1 LFAAVVFGGSPEF
14 PRNVGGEPYRGLR
27 QRENCVLAPSSKVRR
42 KDTGEIGIVMS
53 ETAAGWRVFVGGE
66 EILLHGDDLELV
78 PSSLADHLLAGDLA
92 DPDLHVLCV
101 RALALQH
108 AYQYDPFAS
117 LNNARIEP
125 QQHQVFVAHRV
136 THKLRP
142 RMILADEVGLGKTIE
157 AGLIIKEL
165 RARGQIKRVLIM
177 APASL
182 TRQWQ
187 AELRGKFNEEFEVL
201 DGVAAQ
207 VFGRG
212 TDNPFSARDSIICS
226 LPFASS
232 KKRVDQV
239 LEASWDLVIFDEA
252 HRVRRTKQK
261 ETQAYAL
268 ADQLKE
274 TVDGFLLLTA
284 TPVQLSAY
292 ELYSLIQLVEPGL
305 FRNEAAFE
313 AARTRGPEL
322 TMLRRELDR
331 WDALDDNERT
341 SVLKRHGGLLRM
353 LQVTSAAELDD
364 DSRRAHVVDGLVT
377 LHPYADVIIRNR
389 KAELGLAGRRE
400 AATVKVAPTPAEI
413 DIYLDVKQY
422 LSDIYQRAE
431 KSKNSPLAFL
441 VVSYSKML
449 TSSAHVVRMSF
460 KNRLAAVHQALRKT
474 DRKRKNL
481 VLELD
486 DPEEISSL
494 SDQLAEIAF
503 EESLLQFEVD
513 HLLELIERLGKVH
526 DSKAAEAVKLVQRIQ
541 KEEPGAK
548 VVLFTQFV
556 GTQDFLA
563 ETLRANGISVAVFN
577 GKLNLDQKERA
588 VREFRDR
595 ATILIS
601 TEAGGEGRNL
611 QFSHHLINFD
621 LPWNPMK
628 VEQRI
633 GRLDRIGQSYP
644 VKIYNL
650 VVEGTIEERVL
661 ELLHERIHIFEES
674 VGALDPILGELEKSI
689 EELVLKSDPTN
700 EAAAFSTF
708 SQDVEKRVREA
719 QAVEKRY
726 ADLVL
731 DRASFRRDELA
742 RLQSERVL
750 ASQED
755 VERFCRDA
763 VEYFGGNVVAHED
776 GGEMVRLA
784 PLAAQR
790 LRLETKGYHG
800 VFEPAQALRRE
811 DLEFFAFGHPMV
823 DTLVTAA
830 RGFEGAAVGA
840 RRSRDVPQGIWVELV
855 WQVRSKVGLR
865 RGHLLR
871 HLVGADLKVDV
882 DELRT
887 IPADEGASL
896 PVPGWARDAVTASQA
911 RFDQDFA
918 SLRQGYLHDFEEVRA
933 QKVKQEHRLYEYQ
946 RDRLVGTIARL
957 SDWIAA
963 RVKGGASEKDLKIL
977 PATRGQLSAAERRL
991 EDIRLQHEVRLESIE
1006 NERSS
1011 PEGTL
1016 LWVAVVEGL

>member
-1 LFAAVVFGGSPEF
+1 
-14 PRNVGGEPYRGLR
+14 
-27 QRENCVLAPSSKVRR
+27 VLAPSSKVRR
-42 KDTGEIGIVMS
+42 RDTGEIGIVMA

-66 EILLHGDDLELV
+66 EILLHADDLELV
-78 PSSLADHLLAGDLA
+78 PSGLADHLLAGDLA
-92 DPDLHVLCV
+92 DPEQHALCI
-101 RALALQH
+101 RSLALQH

-165 RARGQIKRVLIM
+165 RARGQVKRVLILC
-177 APASL
+177 PASL

-187 AELRGKFNEEFEVL
+187 AELRGKFNEEFEIL
-201 DGVAAQ
+201 DGPAAQ

-212 TDNPFSARDSIICS
+212 TDNPFAAKDNVICS
-226 LPFASS
+226 LPFAASR
-232 KKRVDQV
+232 KRVDQV
-239 LEASWDLVIFDEA
+239 LEAGWDLVIFDEA

-261 ETQAYAL
+261 ETQAYAM

-274 TVDGFLLLTA
+274 TVDGLLLLTA
-284 TPVQLSAY
+284 TPIQLSAY

-305 FRNEAAFE
+305 FRNEAEFE

-331 WDALDDNERT
+331 WDALGDSDRKT
-341 SVLKRHGGLLRM
+341 VLARHKALLQR
-353 LQVTSAAELDD
+353 LDVTSPAELDD

-400 AATVKVAPTPAEI
+400 AATVSVSPTPSET
-413 DIYLDVKQY
+413 DIYHDVKEY
-422 LSDIYQRAE
+422 LSDIYKRAE
-431 KSKNSPLAFL
+431 KAKNAPLTLL
-441 VVSYSKML
+441 VVTYSKML

-460 KNRLAAVHQALRKT
+460 KNRLAAVHKALRKA
-474 DRKRKNL
+474 DRKRKDL
-481 VLELD
+481 ILELD
-486 DPEEISSL
+486 DPEEMSSL
-494 SDQLAEIAF
+494 SDELADIAF
-503 EESLLQFEVD
+503 EESMLQFEVEQ
-513 HLLELIERLGKVH
+513 LTQLIDRLASVH
-526 DSKAAEAVKLVQRIQ
+526 DSKAAEAVRLVQRIQ
-541 KEEPGAK
+541 QAEPGAK
-548 VVLFTQFV
+548 IVLFTQFF
-556 GTQDFLA
+556 GTQDFLKA
-563 ETLRANGISVAVFN
+563 TLEGNGISVALFN
-577 GKLNLDQKERA
+577 GKLNLEQKERA
-588 VREFRDR
+588 IREFRER
-595 ATILIS
+595 ATVLIS

-611 QFSHHLINFD
+611 QFAHHLINFD

-633 GRLDRIGQSYP
+633 GRLDRIGQTHP

-689 EELVLKSDPTN
+689 EDLMLRSEPNDEDS
-700 EAAAFSTF
+700 AFSTF
-708 SQDVEKRVREA
+708 SHDIEKRVREA
-719 QAVEKRY
+719 RAVEKRY
-726 ADLVL
+726 GDLVL

-742 RLQSERVL
+742 RLQSESVL
-750 ASQED
+750 AGQDD

-763 VEYFGGNVVAHED
+763 VEYFGGHVAEHED

-784 PLAAQR
+784 QLPAQR
-790 LRLETKGYHG
+790 LRLDPRGYRG

-811 DLEFFAFGHPMV
+811 DLEFFAFGHPLV
-823 DTLVTAA
+823 DTLINVAG
-830 RGFEGAAVGA
+830 GFEGAAVG
-840 RRSRDVPQGIWVELV
+840 SRYSSDVPPGTWLELV

-871 HLVGADLKVDV
+871 HLVNADLQVQV
-882 DELRT
+882 DELRG
-887 IPADEGASL
+887 IPSDRGAVL
-896 PVPGWARDAVTASQA
+896 AVPSWARDAVAASQD

-918 SLRQGYLHDFEEVRA
+918 SLRAGYLQEFEEVRA
-933 QKVKQEHRLYEYQ
+933 QKTKQEHRLYAYQ
-946 RDRLVGTIARL
+946 RDRLEGTIRRL
-957 SDWIAA
+957 SDWIADREA
-963 RVKGGASEKDLKIL
+963 GTPSEKDARIL

-991 EDIRLQHEVRLESIE
+991 DEVRAQHELRLETIE
-1006 NERSS
+1006 NERSI
-1011 PEGTL
+1011 PDGTL
-1016 LWVAVVEGL
+1016 LWVAVVEGT